1 MSIFKIIKDFMEVFH
16 NEKEAT
22 KVIRTLSQEEK
33 QQLVERVKANFPEDV
48 QNEELLNQTI
58 KIRNKEKS
66 NESESEANL

>member
-1 MSIFKIIKDFMEVFH
+1 MSIFKMIKDFMEVFH

>member
-16 NEKEAT
+16 KENEAT
-22 KVIRTLSQEEK
+22 KVIRTLSEHEK
-33 QQLVERVKANFPEDV
+33 KQLVERVKANFPEDV